1 VLFAVLVVACNKDT
15 PDTSSGSASG
25 NDSVQGA
32 FTVDGQ
38 PQTLLACNTG
48 HAVHVFVEVLT
59 TSGRLHFEDQALYW
73 TADTASTERGA
84 KLACE
89 KLDRSWGGGNRM
101 DGTSYF
107 RGTLAFRCTNGKT
120 PLAGDLTI
128 DCGHIT
134 AGERAELDKNR
145 KAQLEHQ

>member
-1 VLFAVLVVACNKDT
+1 VLFAVLLAACDNDAPST
-15 PDTSSGSASG
+15 PAPSGAK
-25 NDSVQGA
+25 DSVQGA
-32 FTVDGQ
+32 LTVDGQ

-48 HAVHVFVEVLT
+48 HAVHVFVEMLT
-59 TSGRLHFEDQALYW
+59 TSGRLRFEDQALYW
-73 TADTASTERGA
+73 TADTTSTERGA
-84 KLACE
+84 KLECE

-107 RGTLAFRCTNGKT
+107 RGTLAFRCANGKT
-120 PLAGDLTI
+120 TLAGDLTI

-145 KAQLEHQ
+145 KAQLEPR